1 MRRTLG
7 YEFEALRVIM
17 EGRNSAHAGTAQ
29 SELALTGLLA
39 ALPGVSAPLPGGIA
53 IASTS

>member
-17 EGRNSAHAGTAQ
+17 EGRNSAHAGTEQ